1 MNKLKLCLL
10 LFICCAFSPITMAKG
25 IPLFFNTGDELF
37 EIEDAPAFDD
47 GYKVGY
53 ACERL
58 GVFGADIWTWNCK
71 LMAINMGKFSA
82 GDLPEDMTQE
92 LNQKYSESDRI
103 RNPWNH
109 YGAVLI
115 VVIVAGF
122 TLLNRK
128 KKASDSEVPAAS

>member
-1 MNKLKLCLL
+1 MNKLKLCFL
-10 LFICCAFSPITMAKG
+10 LFICCAFSPVTMAKG

-37 EIEDAPAFDD
+37 EVEDAPAFDD

-71 LMAINMGKFSA
+71 LMAINVGKFSA
-82 GDLPEDMTQE
+82 GDLPEDMIKE
-92 LNQKYSESDRI
+92 FNQKYSESDRI

-115 VVIVAGF
+115 IIIVAGF

-128 KKASDSEVPAAS
+128 KKAADSEVSTAS